1 MHSNNAYKITGILAA
16 LALTASVGASAQT
29 ASQTTTAGP
38 VSQQPVPTLP
48 STTPP
53 DATPK
58 ATDQQAV
65 PPASAPTT
73 TAQADATAPAAPG
86 MAAKDF
92 IQQAYLSNEF
102 GIAASQVALKEA
114 KSPAT
119 KQAAQQVLNDGMKLR
134 QDMVTAIQ
142 GATTDMHF
150 NQGWTAEYKQKLADL
165 QSDTSVP
172 FDQKYLTTQG
182 EMTQATATLYGQYAQ
197 SGTDASVKT
206 FAANSL
212 PKLQSDQSQL
222 DTAKT
227 SAEASPADED
237 SAAAT
242 KATKTTKR
250 TTHKTTTHS
259 AG

>member
-1 MHSNNAYKITGILAA
+1 MHSKMAYMITGILAA
-16 LALTASVGASAQT
+16 VTLTAGAGAN
-29 ASQTTTAGP
+29 AQTTTAAP

-48 STTPP
+48 ATTPP

-58 ATDQQAV
+58 ATDQQTV
-65 PPASAPTT
+65 PPAASPTT
-73 TAQADATAPAAPG
+73 TAQADATAPAASG

-119 KQAAQQVLNDGMKLR
+119 KQAAQAVLNDGMKLR

-150 NQGWTAEYKQKLADL
+150 NQGWTDEYKQKLADL

-172 FDQKYLTTQG
+172 FDQKYLATQG
-182 EMTQATATLYGQYAQ
+182 EITQNAATLYGQYAQ

-227 SAEASPADED
+227 SAEASATDED
-237 SAAAT
+237 NAAAT
-242 KATKTTKR
+242 KATKTTKH
-250 TTHKTTTHS
+250 TTHTRTTHS

>member
-1 MHSNNAYKITGILAA
+1 MHSNQAYSITGILAA
-16 LALTASVGASAQT
+16 LALTAGFGASAQT
-29 ASQTTTAGP
+29 ASQATATGP

-48 STTPP
+48 ATTPP

-58 ATDQQAV
+58 APDQQAV
-65 PPASAPTT
+65 PPASATT
-73 TAQADATAPAAPG
+73 TAQADATAPATSG

-150 NQGWTAEYKQKLADL
+150 NQTWTAEYKQKLADL

-172 FDQKYLTTQG
+172 FDQKYLATEGEITQS
-182 EMTQATATLYGQYAQ
+182 AATLYGQYAVA
-197 SGTDASVKT
+197 GTDASVKT

-212 PKLQSDQSQL
+212 PKLQADQSQL

-227 SAEASPADED
+227 SAEASATDED
-237 SAAAT
+237 NAAAT
-242 KATKTTKR
+242 KTTKTTKR
-250 TTHKTTTHS
+250 TTHSRTTHS